1 MLRPYADS
9 PKCLLVSSR
18 PVSTRLAARVGRF
31 LRRLRRQRRTWHG
44 ARGQCGGRPPA
55 RPRGGVAP
63 QTAVGGRP
71 PPPPPRGGTG
81 AGPGTP
87 HRPPTPAPPPPPPP
101 SAHTRSPPS

>member
-44 ARGQCGGRPPA
+44 ARGQCGGRRPADRRVWGPPKA
-55 RPRGGVAP
+55 RTGERRGGGEGRIS
-63 QTAVGGRP
+63 GG
-71 PPPPPRGGTG
+71 PRYFKKKKE
-81 AGPGTP
+81 
-87 HRPPTPAPPPPPPP
+87 HRT
-101 SAHTRSPPS
+101 SDKEEQEISRSR